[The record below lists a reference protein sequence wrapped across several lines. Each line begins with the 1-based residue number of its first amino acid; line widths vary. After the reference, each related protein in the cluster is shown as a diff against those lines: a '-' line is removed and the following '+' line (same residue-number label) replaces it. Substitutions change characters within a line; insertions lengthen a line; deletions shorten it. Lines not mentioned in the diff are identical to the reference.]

1 MTATPLKSFILI
13 FCASVL
19 LLPMNTNAQ
28 SASVADNSPT
38 GTAAAALTPLTIV
51 IGLGDSLTHGTMDGT
66 NNYLYTWNAYLQKVN
81 DALNKSL
88 PSFLSQPYFDL
99 QENRIYPSS
108 ISTNLGVDG
117 ADIFS
122 VEGIEYYKRVGA
134 SQSYVSTDLLCDALS
149 PDSFNSKYDKVLY
162 PINLS
167 AGNPA
172 SQLDSAIW
180 LLNSAIPAA
189 GLNKALV
196 FFWLGNN
203 DSSLAALGAGGSNPT
218 FQPIPF
224 DLVSQE
230 LDPFLNLLIVIAQLN
245 GELSFEPY
253 TMSAIDRNLTTLAD
267 FSAQYDHVVS
277 RLVNDTASSSVSK
290 EIFLLTLPYYSSVGY
305 LMDSEDIEFYLD
317 KIDPSY
323 SVPATFKRVA
333 PRGQPITNPTQGDR
347 ISLLTFG
354 MMYALLSTGHS
365 VAEVNGALEVNGQQ
379 RDGLVLSEAEQ
390 QYIMSRIDGFNN
402 SIKTAASSYGPHVHV
417 IDIGAIL
424 NLALTGQLNIVAGNK
439 TLTRK
444 WVRGSS
450 FTLDGV
456 HPGLTGQALVADYI
470 LLQLNQILGTNAPL
484 YNLSKVIVNDPYIDK
499 DGDGWA
505 PGPNYAASGLT
516 QLLFLFRDPDDNNP
530 GIQPVLPP
538 DIWTQISNILLNEVT
553 SSPAISAEA
562 SRLRNSLPAS
572 P

>member
-1 MTATPLKSFILI
+1 MTATSLKSLILI

-28 SASVADNSPT
+28 NTSVADNSST
-38 GTAAAALTPLTIV
+38 GTAAAPVTPLTIV
-51 IGLGDSLTHGTMDGT
+51 IGVGDSLTHGTMDGT
-66 NNYLYTWNAYLQKVN
+66 NNYVYTWNAYLQQVN
-81 DALNKSL
+81 NALNQSF
-88 PSFLSQPYFDL
+88 PSFLSQPYFDF
-99 QENRIYPSS
+99 QENRIFPSTKP
-108 ISTNLGVDG
+108 TNLGVDG

-134 SQSYVSTDLLCDALS
+134 SQSYVTTDYMCDALS
-149 PDSFNSKYDKVLY
+149 PDAFNTKYDKVMY
-162 PINLS
+162 PLNLL
-167 AGNPA
+167 AGYPVT
-172 SQLDSAIW
+172 QLDSAIW
-180 LLNSAIPAA
+180 ILKNGMPTA
-189 GLNKALV
+189 GLNNALV
-196 FFWLGNN
+196 FFWMGNN
-203 DSSLAALGAGGSNPT
+203 DSSLAALGAGGSNPAY
-218 FQPIPF
+218 QPIPY
-224 DLVSQE
+224 DLITDE
-230 LDPFLNLLIVIAQLN
+230 LDPFLNLLIIIAQLN
-245 GELSFEPY
+245 GELSFDPY
-253 TMSAIDRNLTTLAD
+253 TMSAIDRNLTTLTD
-267 FSAQYDHVVS
+267 FSTQYDHVVA
-277 RLVNDTASSSVSK
+277 RLVNESASSVSK
-290 EIFLLTLPYYSSVGY
+290 EIFLLTLPYYSAVGY
-305 LMDSEDIEFYLD
+305 LMDSEDIEFYLR

-333 PRGQPITNPTQGDR
+333 PEGEPITNPLQGDR

-365 VAEVNGALEVNGQQ
+365 VAEVNGALEMNGQQ

-402 SIKTAASSYGPHVHV
+402 AIKTTALSYGPNVHV

-424 NLALTGQLNIVAGNK
+424 NLALTGQFTIKAGDK

-456 HPGLTGQALVADYI
+456 HPGITGQAVVADYI
-470 LLQLNQILGTNAPL
+470 LHRLNSILGINAPL
-484 YNLSKVIVNDPYIDK
+484 YDLSQVMLNDPYIDR

-505 PGPNYAASGLT
+505 PGPNYTASGIT
-516 QLLFLFRDPDDNNP
+516 QLLFLFRDPDDSNP

-538 DIWTQISNILLNEVT
+538 DIWTLISNVLLNEIS

-562 SRLRNSLPAS
+562 SRLRSSLPAS